1 MAYSGA
7 ALLDRFRGS
16 ARAVL
21 PGLIRVTMCEI
32 NRVGGRIYLQA
43 AISWAAWPS
52 SLEPAGRVVASA
64 A

>member
-32 NRVGGRIYLQA
+32 SRGESGL
-43 AISWAAWPS
+43 
-52 SLEPAGRVVASA
+52 
-64 A
+64 